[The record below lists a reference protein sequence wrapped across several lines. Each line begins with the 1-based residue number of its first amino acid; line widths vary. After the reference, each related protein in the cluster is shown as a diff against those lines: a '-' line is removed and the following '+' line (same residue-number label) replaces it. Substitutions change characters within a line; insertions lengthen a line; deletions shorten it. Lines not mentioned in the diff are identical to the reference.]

1 MLTVSP
7 RKLTHGDRLHK
18 AQIGANRPGNRL
30 RRPKS
35 RRTEIS
41 ANQESE
47 TGAGV
52 VRTGIVVQATGGN
65 CRVVEVAFETDA
77 AEHIAPGTT
86 GREWLC
92 RLRGRLKKG
101 PKAAQTVA
109 VVGDHVRFA
118 GIDGSAEPPQG
129 VIEEVLPRRT
139 KVSRQA
145 ARRSGGLIEQVLMAN
160 LDQVVAVQ
168 SIQDPAP
175 QKSFVDRLLLAAERF
190 GVEGVLV
197 LNKCDLVDE
206 AATRERWDYYG
217 KLGYRVLRTSAE
229 TGLGLEDLRAALRDR
244 LSLLIGASGVG
255 KSSLLNAMQPGL
267 RLRVGEV
274 TGKTGLGRHTTTRT
288 ELFPLEGGGFIAD
301 SPGIRGFDPWDIDP
315 SEAAGYFPDFREPS
329 LDCRFRTCLHRDEPA
344 CGVKDAVAAGEIPPW
359 RHEAYLMLLKDLEE
373 RKERRGYRS

>member
-1 MLTVSP
+1 MLTVSS
-7 RKLTHGDRLHK
+7 RKLTHGERLHK
-18 AQIGANRPGNRL
+18 AQSGASRVCGWPRDPKPG
-30 RRPKS
+30 
-35 RRTEIS
+35 RTEIS
-41 ANQESE
+41 RNQESE
-47 TGAGV
+47 TGGWAGH
-52 VRTGIVVQATGGN
+52 TGIVVQATGGN
-65 CRVVEVAFETDA
+65 CRVVEVAFAGTEA
-77 AEHIAPGTT
+77 ATIEPSTT

-92 RLRGRLKKG
+92 GLRGRLKKG
-101 PKAAQTVA
+101 PKEAQTVA

-118 GIDGSAEPPQG
+118 AIDAAADPPQG
-129 VIEEVLPRRT
+129 VIEEVLPRRSR
-139 KVSRQA
+139 VSRQA
-145 ARRSGGLIEQVLMAN
+145 ARRSGGFIEQVLMAN

-168 SIQDPAP
+168 SVQDPAP

-206 AATRERWDYYG
+206 AATREKWHYYE

-229 TGLGLEDLRAALRDR
+229 SGRGLDDLRAVLRDR

-315 SEAAGYFPDFREPS
+315 LDAADYFPDFREPR
-329 LDCRFRTCLHRDEPA
+329 LECRFRTCLHRDEPA
-344 CGVKDAVAAGEIPPW
+344 CGVKDAVAAGSIPAW

-373 RKERRGYRS
+373 RKARRGYRS